1 MDNYKII
8 ICLGETIDYILLED
22 TTKERAISIAKEV
35 FISRI
40 GVDKVIVIE
49 NNDKELYTIEL

>member
-8 ICLGETIDYILLED
+8 ICLGETIDCILLED